1 MGALAPSHWLLLILV
16 VVLLFGTGRISGVMG
31 DFAKGLKS
39 FRKNMAD
46 DSDVSMEA
54 SESRPTASTIAPPQV
69 PPAAAQAQPQPQPTT
84 VNHG

>member
-31 DFAKGLKS
+31 DFAKGLKA

-54 SESRPTASTIAPPQV
+54 SETPRAAPTGTIAAP
-69 PPAAAQAQPQPQPTT
+69 PPAPAPQPQPTT

>member
-1 MGALAPSHWLLLILV
+1 MGGLAPSHWLLLILV

-31 DFAKGLKS
+31 DFAKGLKA

-54 SESRPTASTIAPPQV
+54 AETRPT
-69 PPAAAQAQPQPQPTT
+69 PPAATIAAPPPATPAPQPQPTS